1 MVRKYVW
8 NEIFELKCEQ
18 KTMRLCLA
26 VYSIYCEV
34 LPYLHHLGK
43 LTFGLLHAASVT
55 KQMWVSSQFG
65 SNH

>member
-55 KQMWVSSQFG
+55 KQM
-65 SNH
+65 